1 MNELEKALEKAQQLD
16 DLDEIIIY
24 LTEVLAKNFIKDIE
38 GIKRNI
44 IKKYKSDE
52 KKKQKRIKVKN

>member
-1 MNELEKALEKAQQLD
+1 MNKLEKALESED
-16 DLDEIIIY
+16 EVEIIIY
-24 LTEVLAKNFIKDIE
+24 LTEVLAKDFIKDIE
-38 GIKRNI
+38 GIKRNT